1 LGKEWRMGEF
11 VRVAAVA
18 EIGENT
24 LAGFEVGDE
33 RIAVANV
40 GGSFHAFGNTCTHR
54 QCFLALGVLEGTVVT
69 CPCHGSQFDVT
80 SGEVLRGPAIEPVP
94 SYTARVA
101 DDAVQVAI

>member
-1 LGKEWRMGEF
+1 MGGF
-11 VRVAAVA
+11 VRVAATA
-18 EIGENT
+18 EIGAKDLT
-24 LAGFEVGDE
+24 AFEVDGE

-80 SGEVLRGPAIEPVP
+80 TGAVLRGPAVEPVR
-94 SYTARVA
+94 SYDARVD
-101 DDAVQVAI
+101 DDALQVAI